1 MPPTAAGGSS
11 RPLVGWLPLALGIG
25 WLIGEATGCSRFAAS
40 CDSATGFIQPIL
52 AIVLLVGLLLV
63 PRLAAIAA
71 AGAVAA
77 LMAAVP
83 TALILSATGEAAD
96 AASRASFL
104 GVVIVAGWAAGVGF
118 AIVRR
123 ARSMPPRAG
132 PVS

>member
-11 RPLVGWLPLALGIG
+11 RRWSAGCRWPSGSDGSSARP
-25 WLIGEATGCSRFAAS
+25 TGCGRFAAS

-63 PRLAAIAA
+63 PRLSAIAA